1 MPVATVTS
9 KGQITLPKRI
19 RQRLGVKPGDR
30 VSFRERSDGSIVVEA
45 DTVDLLTLEGILRPR
60 RRGVTLE
67 QMDEAV
73 ARGAAGRCSASTPT
87 SSSVS
92 W

>member
-1 MPVATVTS
+1 MPGATITS

-30 VSFRERSDGSIVVEA
+30 VSFRERPDGSVVVEA
-45 DTVDLLTLEGILRPR
+45 DTVDLLSLKGILKPR
-60 RRGVTLE
+60 RQRLTLK

-73 ARGAAGRCSASTPT
+73 ARGAAGE
-87 SSSVS
+87 
-92 W
+92 

>member
-19 RQRLGVKPGDR
+19 RERLGVKPGDR
-30 VSFRERSDGSIVVEA
+30 VSFRERADGSIVVEA
-45 DTVDLLTLEGILRPR
+45 DTVDLLSLKGVLKPR

-67 QMDEAV
+67 QMDEAI
-73 ARGAAGRCSASTPT
+73 ARGAAGR
-87 SSSVS
+87 
-92 W
+92 